1 MSQNSDIDHAGLFS
15 TWQVKITS
23 SVRGEDESSDTL
35 LEDMVLESLFE
46 FESNISKGRL
56 LFSLL

>member
-1 MSQNSDIDHAGLFS
+1 MSQNSDIDHAGLFN
-15 TWQVKITS
+15 TCQVKITS

-46 FESNISKGRL
+46 FESNISKCRL